1 VAAIR
6 PDESGGRGCDV
17 FVANFIPRVYS
28 QCMQSSNHDPAF
40 TVRLADQAT
49 SPHDASLQDSSAS
62 GQKAQIL
69 GSRGFRQRRRNR
81 HGRGLRGELMLPT
94 LPGYRTRS
102 ERFDELVLDSAQR
115 LHDIWGKPLD
125 GVRFAVDEI
134 PPGLEQ
140 LVAESAPAP
149 MGSYEPATEDEG
161 PVITVYRRVVEQ
173 ACGSREE
180 LQDLVHDVV
189 VEHTAEMLGVAPE
202 TLDPVYRRRY

>member
-1 VAAIR
+1 
-6 PDESGGRGCDV
+6 
-17 FVANFIPRVYS
+17 
-28 QCMQSSNHDPAF
+28 MQSSNHDPAF
-40 TVRLADQAT
+40 TVRLADPAASQQET
-49 SPHDASLQDSSAS
+49 SSTGRGAD
-62 GQKAQIL
+62 KA
-69 GSRGFRQRRRNR
+69 RGKSFRQRRRNR

-115 LHDIWGKPLD
+115 LHDIWGKTLD

-140 LVAESAPAP
+140 LVAESGPAP
-149 MGSYEPATEDEG
+149 MGSYEPATTEEG
-161 PVITVYRRVVEQ
+161 PTITIYRRVVEQ
-173 ACGSREE
+173 ACTSRDE

>member
-1 VAAIR
+1 
-6 PDESGGRGCDV
+6 
-17 FVANFIPRVYS
+17 
-28 QCMQSSNHDPAF
+28 MQSSNPDPAF
-40 TVRLADQAT
+40 TVRLADPAASQQESNST
-49 SPHDASLQDSSAS
+49 SQ
-62 GQKAQIL
+62 GTVKA
-69 GSRGFRQRRRNR
+69 RGKSFRQRRRNR

-115 LHDIWGKPLD
+115 LHDIWGKTLD

-149 MGSYEPATEDEG
+149 MGSYEPATAEEG
-161 PVITVYRRVVEQ
+161 PIITIYRRVVEQ
-173 ACGSREE
+173 ACSSRDE

>member
-1 VAAIR
+1 
-6 PDESGGRGCDV
+6 
-17 FVANFIPRVYS
+17 
-28 QCMQSSNHDPAF
+28 MQSSNHDPAF
-40 TVRLADQAT
+40 TVRLADPAASQQET
-49 SPHDASLQDSSAS
+49 SST
-62 GQKAQIL
+62 GQGTVKAQAK
-69 GSRGFRQRRRNR
+69 SFRQRRRNR

-115 LHDIWGKPLD
+115 LHDIWGKTLD

-149 MGSYEPATEDEG
+149 MGSYEPATAEEG
-161 PVITVYRRVVEQ
+161 PIITIYRRVVEQ
-173 ACGSREE
+173 ACTSRDE

>member
-1 VAAIR
+1 
-6 PDESGGRGCDV
+6 
-17 FVANFIPRVYS
+17 
-28 QCMQSSNHDPAF
+28 MQSSNHDPAF
-40 TVRLADQAT
+40 TVRLADPA
-49 SPHDASLQDSSAS
+49 ASQQDSGTKGKVAES
-62 GQKAQIL
+62 GRGK
-69 GSRGFRQRRRNR
+69 GFRQRRRNR
-81 HGRGLRGELMLPT
+81 HGRGLRGELILPT

-115 LHDIWGKPLD
+115 LQDIWGKTLD

-140 LVAESAPAP
+140 LVADSATAP
-149 MGSYEPATEDEG
+149 MGSYEPATAEEG
-161 PVITVYRRVVEQ
+161 PVITLYRRVIEQ
-173 ACGSREE
+173 ACGSRDE